1 VRTLLVVPAY
11 NEEASLPATLAEL
24 AREAPGL
31 DVVVVDDGSRDRTA
45 RVARAAGV
53 PVLVLPVNL
62 GVGGALQTGF
72 RYALE
77 RSYDAGVQFDADGQ
91 HDPRDLPGLLAPLA
105 EGRADLVIGSR
116 FIAGR
121 GGYRPPRLR
130 GAGMALFSGLTSLA
144 VGRRLTDTTSGLRAY
159 GRRVMR
165 LCLEYFPQDFPDAPL
180 LIWLARRGVRWV
192 EVPATMRARRG
203 GASFYTFAKS
213 AYYPYKTLLASL
225 IAMLRAGPREGG
237 SAP

>member
-1 VRTLLVVPAY
+1 VRTLLVIPAY
-11 NEEASLPATLAEL
+11 NEEASLPATLIEL
-24 AREAPGL
+24 AAEAPGL

-53 PVLVLPVNL
+53 PTLVLPVNL
-62 GVGGALQTGF
+62 GVGAALQTGF

-77 RSYDAGVQFDADGQ
+77 RGYDTAVQFDADGQ
-91 HDPRDLPGLLAPLA
+91 HDPRDLPGLLSPLA
-105 EGRADLVIGSR
+105 EGRADLAIGSR
-116 FIAGR
+116 FVEGR
-121 GGYRPPRLR
+121 GDYRPPRLR
-130 GAGMALFSGLTSLA
+130 GLGMALFSGLTSLA

-165 LCLEYFPQDFPDAPL
+165 LCLDYFPQDFPDAPL

-192 EVPATMRARRG
+192 EVPVRMRARRG

-225 IAMLRAGPREGG
+225 IAMLRAGPGDGG
-237 SAP
+237 STP